1 MITFSKPHQL
11 IACAG
16 LLSMI
21 LPFVFGL
28 TALSSSVSF
37 ELVPTV
43 EASDPLGDASEIGGI
58 NDYGGEGT
66 DLRDKIRAV
75 VLEVMLYTALL
86 ATAVIIIGGIIL
98 IVGLGSDESREKTK
112 KIVIYT
118 IVGMAL
124 IVLAE
129 GIVVFVTTIL
139 P

>member
-1 MITFSKPHQL
+1 
-11 IACAG
+11 
-16 LLSMI
+16 MI